1 MQLRTIKEVET
12 MSFEQTN
19 NYVNQLKEG
28 RVRQGQ
34 THYIIKQ

>member
-1 MQLRTIKEVET
+1 MQIRTIKEVEL

-19 NYVNQLKEG
+19 SYVNQLKEG

-34 THYIIKQ
+34 THYIIRR

>member
-1 MQLRTIKEVET
+1 MKEVEL

-19 NYVNQLKEG
+19 SYVNQLKEG
-28 RVRQGQ
+28 RIKQGQ